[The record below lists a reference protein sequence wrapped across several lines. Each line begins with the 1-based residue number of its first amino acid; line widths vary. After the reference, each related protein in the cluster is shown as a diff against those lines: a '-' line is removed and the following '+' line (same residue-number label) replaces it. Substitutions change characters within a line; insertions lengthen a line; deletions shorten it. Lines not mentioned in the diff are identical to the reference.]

1 MSNFKAG
8 FARVQITPPLGIF
21 VAGYF
26 IKRYA
31 KEILDDLYVN
41 TVAFSVGNKK
51 AVIISADIINIKLN
65 GSDIIRDHVASVTG
79 LDKTSIFLNCTHTHT
94 GPLVIPEYEREL
106 ENDYFKFLTLKICDS
121 VIMALADMKPAR
133 LGFAE
138 STAPRISFGRRYRMK
153 DGTVRTN
160 PGVGN
165 PDIVEPVGEVDER
178 VHVVRIDREGA
189 DSIAIINFGTHPDTI
204 GGDVISADWPGFVR
218 STFEG
223 AVPGSKCIFLNGAQG
238 DVNHINVFPRPGEDN
253 GLHKDFDD
261 VDRGYDHAKHMG
273 RVVAG
278 AALQVYEK
286 VHYVPTEEIKYAE
299 SVARVPG
306 NIPDPSEIPNAKKY
320 NDLHKEG
327 RDEEI
332 PYKGMML
339 TTMLARYSRIVR
351 MENGPEFFE
360 IPLTALKLGNLAF
373 IGIAGEPFTGVG
385 IALKAQNAEFD
396 AVLPCCLVNGS
407 KGYFPMMDSYTEG
420 GYESE
425 SSSFKAGVAEII
437 IEEGTKLLKSIK

>member
-1 MSNFKAG
+1 MKQFQAG

-41 TVAFSVGNKK
+41 TVALSVGDKK
-51 AVIISADIINIKLN
+51 AVIIAADILNIKEN
-65 GSDIIRDHVASVTG
+65 GADVIRDHISSVTG
-79 LDKTSIFLNCTHTHT
+79 LDRTSIFLNCTHTHT
-94 GPLVIPEYEREL
+94 GPIVIQKYEREL
-106 ENDYFKFLTLKICDS
+106 ENDYFKFITLKIADS
-121 VIMALADMKPAR
+121 VVMALSDLKPAR

-138 STAPRISFGRRYRMK
+138 STAPRISFGRRYKMK
-153 DGTVRTN
+153 DGSVRTN

-165 PDIVEPVGEVDER
+165 PDIVEPVGVVDER
-178 VHVVRIDREGA
+178 VHVIRLERDGA

-204 GGDVISADWPGFVR
+204 GGEVISADWPGFVR
-218 STFEG
+218 KTFEG
-223 AVPGSKCIFLNGAQG
+223 AVPDSICIFLNGAQG
-238 DVNHINVFPRPGEDN
+238 DVNPLNVSPRPGEDN

-299 SVARVPG
+299 TVAKVPG
-306 NIPDPSEIPNAKKY
+306 NIPDPSEIPFAKKY
-320 NDLHKEG
+320 DDLHKAG
-327 RDEEI
+327 RDDEI

-339 TTMLARYSRIVR
+339 TTMLARYSRIIR
-351 MENGPEFFE
+351 MQNGPEFFD
-360 IPLTALKLGNLAF
+360 IPITALKLGNIAF
-373 IGIAGEPFTGVG
+373 IGIAGEPFTGIG
-385 IALKAQNAEFD
+385 MALKAQNTEFD